1 MYSIDFESGA
11 IDRISRLEGSHDTVA
26 VSDDGEW
33 AAAGGDEGVLVWSV
47 PSGRRVDIPASPVV
61 TALAFTP
68 AGWIVVGNREGA
80 LSAWSA
86 TPGMA
91 LCGITL
97 RRFDGARLDGGTA
110 FLHTLGYHLSW
121 LIFPLQL
128 ISVAFMAISSR
139 GQGLSDLALGTVA
152 IRRPAD

>member
-1 MYSIDFESGA
+1 MPQLPDPDRHADFYRGVPLLRGFA
-11 IDRISRLEGSHDTVA
+11 WIVDMGLTVA
-26 VSDDGEW
+26 LTMLVLPFTGFLALFVLAPFYALISFLFRWVS
-33 AAAGGDEGVLVWSV
+33 
-47 PSGRRVDIPASPVV
+47 
-61 TALAFTP
+61 
-68 AGWIVVGNREGA
+68 

-91 LCGITL
+91 LVGITI

-121 LIFPLQL
+121 IIAPLQL
-128 ISVAFMAISSR
+128 LSVALMLLSAR
-139 GQGLSDLALGTVA
+139 GQGLSDLALGTAA